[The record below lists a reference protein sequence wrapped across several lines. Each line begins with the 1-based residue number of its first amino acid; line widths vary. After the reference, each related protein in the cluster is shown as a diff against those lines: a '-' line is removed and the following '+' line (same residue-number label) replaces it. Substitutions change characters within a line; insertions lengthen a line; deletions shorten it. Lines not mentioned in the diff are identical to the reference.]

1 LSQIRVVESL
11 NLDNTYIHG
20 IFHKEISQRNSL
32 CNYLYLKQ
40 ARMSGFFS
48 FFFVKTRGQEG
59 ETGSA
64 EGCIIP
70 LGGEKCWG
78 KGVGW

>member
-20 IFHKEISQRNSL
+20 IFHKEIPCVTIFTSN
-32 CNYLYLKQ
+32 KQ
-40 ARMSGFFS
+40 ECQVFFS